1 MEIGLAYDLAPEATA
16 TAPGTP
22 DDLHEEYDCAAT
34 IDAVADALRR
44 LGHDVRRLGG
54 GRAFLEAMLDGA
66 CELVFNMAEGAGS
79 RSREAHV
86 PAVCEMLAIPY
97 THSDPLT
104 LAAALDK
111 AVAKTLVAAAGI
123 PTPAF
128 AVLERPGEEVTLRFP
143 LIAKPVAEGSSM
155 GLRASSRITDAPS
168 LRAHVARLIEGYA
181 QPVLVEEFCP
191 GPEFT
196 VAITGMGAD
205 ATALGIMEIVP
216 RAGQLAE
223 FVYSAQVKRASA
235 AAVHYRVPP
244 ERPEPLL
251 RRAVEV
257 AVGAYRA
264 LGCRDLA
271 RVDVRVDATGEP
283 SFLEGNALPGLRPGW
298 GDVTILAAGYGVSF
312 DDLVGGVVGA
322 ARARLGI

>member
-1 MEIGLAYDLAPEATA
+1 LEIGIAHDLAPAA
-16 TAPGTP
+16 TAPGEP
-22 DDLHEEYDCAAT
+22 DDLHEEYDSATT
-34 IDAVADALRR
+34 IDAVAGALGR

-54 GRAFLEAMLDGA
+54 GRAFLQAMLDGG
-66 CELVFNMAEGAGS
+66 CELVFNMAEGVGG

-86 PAVCEMLAIPY
+86 PAVCEMLAVPY

-104 LAAALDK
+104 LAASLDK
-111 AVAKTLVAAAGI
+111 VVAKTLVAAAGI

-128 AVLERPGEEVTLRFP
+128 AVLERPDEDVTLRFP

-155 GLRASSRITDAPS
+155 GLRRSSRITDAPS
-168 LRAHVARLIEGYA
+168 LRAHVARLIGDYA
-181 QPVLVEEFCP
+181 QPALVEEFCP

-196 VAITGMGAD
+196 VAITGTGTD

-216 RAGQLAE
+216 RRGPLAE
-223 FVYSAQVKRASA
+223 FVYSTEVKRASA

-244 ERPEPLL
+244 DRPVRLV

-257 AVGAYRA
+257 AVGAYRT

-271 RVDVRVDATGEP
+271 RVDVRGDASGEP
-283 SFLEGNALPGLRPGW
+283 SFLEINALPGLRPGW
-298 GDVTILAAGYGVSF
+298 GDVTILAEGLGLSF
-312 DDLVGGVVGA
+312 DQLVGGVVRA

>member
-1 MEIGLAYDLAPEATA
+1 MEIGIAYDLAPQATG
-16 TAPGTP
+16 PWEP
-22 DDLHEEYDCAAT
+22 NDLYEEYDSAAT
-34 IDAVADALRR
+34 VDAVADALGR
-44 LGHDVRRLGG
+44 LGHDVRHLGG
-54 GRAFLEAMLDGA
+54 GRSFLRAMLDGA
-66 CELVFNMAEGAGS
+66 CELVFNMAEGEGS

-128 AVLERPGEEVTLRFP
+128 AVLECPGEDVTLRFP

-155 GLRASSRITDAPS
+155 GLRSSSRVTDAPS
-168 LRAHVARLIEGYA
+168 LRAHVMRLIDDYA

-196 VAITGMGAD
+196 VAIVGTGAD
-205 ATALGIMEIVP
+205 ATPLGIMEIVP
-216 RAGQLAE
+216 RRGQLAE
-223 FVYSAQVKRASA
+223 FVYSTEIKRASA

-244 ERPEPLL
+244 EHPARLVQ
-251 RRAVEV
+251 RAVEV
-257 AVGAYRA
+257 AIGAYRT

-271 RVDVRVDATGEP
+271 RVDVRVDAAGEP
-283 SFLEGNALPGLRPGW
+283 SFLEINALPGLRPGW
-298 GDVTILAAGYGVSF
+298 GDVTILAERYGVTF
-312 DDLVGGVVGA
+312 DELVGGVVCA

>member
-1 MEIGLAYDLAPEATA
+1 MEIGIAYDLAPEATA
-16 TAPGTP
+16 APGEP
-22 DDLHEEYDCAAT
+22 DDLHEEYDSAAT

-54 GRAFLEAMLDGA
+54 GRAFLRAMLDDGA
-66 CELVFNMAEGAGS
+66 CDLVFNMAEGAGT

-128 AVLERPGEEVTLRFP
+128 AVLERPVDDVTLGFP
-143 LIAKPVAEGSSM
+143 LIVKPLAEGSSM
-155 GLRASSRITDAPS
+155 GLRASSRIIDAPS
-168 LRAHVARLIEGYA
+168 LRAHVARLIGDYA

-196 VAITGMGAD
+196 VAITGTGAG
-205 ATALGIMEIVP
+205 TTVLGIMEIVP
-216 RAGQLAE
+216 RAGRLAE
-223 FVYSAQVKRASA
+223 FVYSTRVKRASA

-271 RVDVRVDATGEP
+271 RVDVRVDAAGEP
-283 SFLEGNALPGLRPGW
+283 SFLEVNALPGLRPGW

-312 DDLVGGVVGA
+312 DALVGGVVHA